1 MATLWSKADVH
12 IHTHYSS
19 DALASVEEV
28 LDYAAN
34 HTSLR
39 VLAITDH
46 NAIDGALEARRLARG
61 YGLEVVVGEEVST
74 REGHLLAL
82 FLEHFVPPGRSAAET
97 IAAVHAQGGLCVAA
111 HPYGLLVPSMGWK
124 GLRTRSQGPMRE
136 WPLDGLECFNASLRL
151 PSNNATARSVCRALD
166 LAHCGGSDSHH
177 LSTIGLGYTLF
188 PGSTAEDLRQA
199 ILTRQTR
206 AEGMQWGV
214 SRTVEYLQLKGK
226 SVVRQLTERA
236 FKPSHSLKTQ

>member
-1 MATLWSKADVH
+1 MATFWSKADLH
-12 IHTHYSS
+12 IHTNYSS
-19 DALASVEEV
+19 DALATVEDV

-34 HTSLR
+34 QTNLR

-46 NAIDGALEARRLARG
+46 NAIDGALEAHRLARA

-74 REGHLLAL
+74 TEGHLLAL

-124 GLRTRSQGPMRE
+124 GLRTRSQGPSSE

-151 PSNNATARSVCRALD
+151 PSNNATARSVCQRLN

-188 PGSTAEDLRQA
+188 PGSTAEDLRRA
-199 ILTRQTR
+199 IQMRQTR
-206 AEGMQWGV
+206 AEGMPWGV
-214 SRTVEYLQLKGK
+214 GRTVEYLRLKAK
-226 SVVRQLTERA
+226 SMIRDLTGRA
-236 FKPSHSLKTQ
+236 FRPSIP